1 MTGLLARF
9 LLSPAGYWQR
19 CRSLG
24 LDGAF
29 EHEVAD
35 KQVTGRDEGLSPEV
49 DRTRLGARD
58 WAARHEL
65 LLYFVLAYLISWA
78 LWPLVILNPTS
89 SPLVGVW
96 AIDCGSGGFPVG
108 RRKKR
113 TVGLGPTADPLASCI
128 RSGTSSRCW
137 VHLS

>member
-1 MTGLLARF
+1 MAEPRSGRSEEI
-9 LLSPAGYWQR
+9 SPDDSSKAGTPPR
-19 CRSLG
+19 N
-24 LDGAF
+24 
-29 EHEVAD
+29 
-35 KQVTGRDEGLSPEV
+35 
-49 DRTRLGARD
+49 
-58 WAARHEL
+58 WAARHDL
-65 LLYFVLAYLISWA
+65 VLYFALAYLLSWA